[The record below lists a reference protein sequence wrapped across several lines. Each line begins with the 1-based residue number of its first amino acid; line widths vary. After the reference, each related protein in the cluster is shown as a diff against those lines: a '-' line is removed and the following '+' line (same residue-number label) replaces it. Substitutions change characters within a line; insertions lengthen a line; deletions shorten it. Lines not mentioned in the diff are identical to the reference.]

1 MNAHAMN
8 LNPSQAVQPQNPAG
22 KQADSTAAETPFS
35 QVLSSEIAQNRKGDE
50 ARQDAEAGQDTAAQA
65 GGSIE
70 GGTIPATTTPEAGAP
85 ALDLHSA
92 DQVIDAIQATN
103 AIQVTDAAPA
113 PEALLG
119 LVPPP
124 AQLKPE
130 AVGMASAATEASAT
144 LPASMQPAALPS
156 LQNLSK
162 GSAAL
167 ATQTGPLANNGRGNP
182 KIDPALPGKAA
193 VQAAQETSAFP
204 TQLAAARQADVQ
216 MAGELLSD
224 LMSHPAMRPATHA
237 PHDALPAPGEIASP
251 RLAPSVGTT
260 AWGQALGEKIV
271 WMASNTQQTATLTLN
286 PPNLGPLQV
295 VLNVSNEQAT
305 ASFFAAQPEVRQA
318 LEAAFPRLR
327 EMMNEAGIQLGQAT
341 VSADTPQQFN
351 DSSDRQAQRAGQ
363 AFPGADEAIAAGMQP
378 VQAPVQRSGRGLV
391 DTFA

>member
-35 QVLSSEIAQNRKGDE
+35 QVLSSEIAQNRKSDE
-50 ARQDAEAGQDTAAQA
+50 ARQDAEAGQDPAAQA

-70 GGTIPATTTPEAGAP
+70 GGAIPVTTTTETGAP

-92 DQVIDAIQATN
+92 DQVIDAIQAT
-103 AIQVTDAAPA
+103 DAAPT

-119 LVPPP
+119 LVLPP

-130 AVGMASAATEASAT
+130 AGGMTPSVTEASAT
-144 LPASMQPAALPS
+144 LAASMQPATLLS

-162 GSAAL
+162 GSAAP

-182 KIDPALPGKAA
+182 RIDPALSGKAA
-193 VQAAQETSAFP
+193 VQATQETSAFP
-204 TQLAAARQADVQ
+204 AQLAAARQADVQ
-216 MAGELLSD
+216 KAGELMSD

-237 PHDALPAPGEIASP
+237 PLDALPAPGEIASP

-363 AFPGADEAIAAGMQP
+363 AFPGADEAIATGMQP